1 MLPASHSD
9 ISYGSLKNA
18 LPGVQASSA
27 EQYGQYEN
35 FMMLGKDALWAML
48 VSTLVAND
56 LFLIGQK
63 CAEKAWPVIRWAD
76 TSSALNTKAHLNGCI
91 QFASQAVS
99 CDGQVTSPRNARQ
112 FTE

>member
-1 MLPASHSD
+1 MYELRRSPAWPSVLIVWPFIGGTYYVAGVTFGHLIWVIEKRAS
-9 ISYGSLKNA
+9 S
-18 LPGVQASSA
+18 GVQASSA

-63 CAEKAWPVIRWAD
+63 MCRK
-76 TSSALNTKAHLNGCI
+76 GM
-91 QFASQAVS
+91 ASNPL
-99 CDGQVTSPRNARQ
+99 GKY
-112 FTE
+112 E

>member
-56 LFLIGQK
+56 LFLIGH
-63 CAEKAWPVIRWAD
+63 
-76 TSSALNTKAHLNGCI
+76 N
-91 QFASQAVS
+91 F
-99 CDGQVTSPRNARQ
+99 
-112 FTE
+112 